1 MKQRLF
7 LLFVA
12 ILLAGVGAV
21 HAQSLP
27 CVVASLGFTAPSGI
41 VVKRAVPSCTC
52 VETPGATGRLRWDD
66 NGSGRLELFDTD
78 DSGKPRLWCA
88 HLHDGNSTCAVG
100 RSFCLQSDGNA
111 VIYQNSNC
119 TGAALW
125 ASNTV
130 GDNVGGEVME
140 VGDGDQGFCGIT
152 GQKAVIINH
161 VNTVPSCPVWSS
173 TSFDPS

>member
-1 MKQRLF
+1 MKQRLS
-7 LLFVA
+7 L
-12 ILLAGVGAV
+12 LLAAIFLAGIGAA

-27 CVVASLGFTAPSGI
+27 CVVASLGFPAPSPTI
-41 VVKRAVPSCTC
+41 VKRAVPSGTC
-52 VETPGATGRLRWDD
+52 VETPGATGRLRWD
-66 NGSGRLELFDTD
+66 NAGSGELQLFDTD
-78 DSGKPRLWCA
+78 DSGTPQLWCA
-88 HLHDGNSTCAVG
+88 HLHNGSTTCASG

-111 VIYQNSNC
+111 VIYQNSDC
-119 TGAALW
+119 SGGALW

-140 VGDGDQGFCGIT
+140 VGDGDQGFCGIV
-152 GQKAVIINH
+152 GEKAVIINH